1 MVPHVP
7 DYRFPIFRNCGF
19 TAQEY
24 SVEIAKIQEELNNLH
39 QKYDKTAAKLEV
51 LQEQKQKYQTKL
63 VMKALQSSGKSF
75 DELMTFLKP

>member
-1 MVPHVP
+1 MA
-7 DYRFPIFRNCGF
+7 RIRTIESIN
-19 TAQEY
+19 A
-24 SVEIAKIQEELNNLH
+24 EITKIQEELDNLQ

-63 VMKALQSSGKSF
+63 VMKALQSSGKSL

>member
-1 MVPHVP
+1 MARV
-7 DYRFPIFRNCGF
+7 RTIESIN
-19 TAQEY
+19 A
-24 SVEIAKIQEELNNLH
+24 EIAKIQEELNNLH

-63 VMKALQSSGKSF
+63 VMEALQRSGKSF

>member
-1 MVPHVP
+1 MARV
-7 DYRFPIFRNCGF
+7 RTIESIN
-19 TAQEY
+19 A
-24 SVEIAKIQEELNNLH
+24 EISKIQEELNNLH

>member
-1 MVPHVP
+1 MARV
-7 DYRFPIFRNCGF
+7 RTIESIN
-19 TAQEY
+19 A
-24 SVEIAKIQEELNNLH
+24 EIAKIQEELNNLH
-39 QKYDKTAAKLEV
+39 KKYDKTAAKLEV

>member
-1 MVPHVP
+1 MLVQ
-7 DYRFPIFRNCGF
+7 NGEK
-19 TAQEY
+19 T
-24 SVEIAKIQEELNNLH
+24 EIAKIQEELNNLH

>member
-1 MVPHVP
+1 MARV
-7 DYRFPIFRNCGF
+7 RTIESIN
-19 TAQEY
+19 A
-24 SVEIAKIQEELNNLH
+24 EISKIQEELNNLH

-63 VMKALQSSGKSF
+63 VMKALQSSGKSL

>member
-1 MVPHVP
+1 MARV
-7 DYRFPIFRNCGF
+7 RTIESIN
-19 TAQEY
+19 A
-24 SVEIAKIQEELNNLH
+24 EISKIQEELNNLH

-63 VMKALQSSGKSF
+63 VMKALQSSGKNF

>member
-1 MVPHVP
+1 MARV
-7 DYRFPIFRNCGF
+7 RTIESIN
-19 TAQEY
+19 
-24 SVEIAKIQEELNNLH
+24 VEIAKIQEGLNNLH

>member
-1 MVPHVP
+1 MARV
-7 DYRFPIFRNCGF
+7 RTIESIN
-19 TAQEY
+19 
-24 SVEIAKIQEELNNLH
+24 VEISKIQEELNNLH

>member
-1 MVPHVP
+1 MARVRTIESIN
-7 DYRFPIFRNCGF
+7 D
-19 TAQEY
+19 
-24 SVEIAKIQEELNNLH
+24 EIAKIQEELNNLH

>member
-1 MVPHVP
+1 MARV
-7 DYRFPIFRNCGF
+7 RTIESIN
-19 TAQEY
+19 
-24 SVEIAKIQEELNNLH
+24 VEIAKIQEELNNLH

>member
-1 MVPHVP
+1 MARV
-7 DYRFPIFRNCGF
+7 RTLESIN
-19 TAQEY
+19 
-24 SVEIAKIQEELNNLH
+24 VEIAKIQEELNNLH

>member
-1 MVPHVP
+1 MARV
-7 DYRFPIFRNCGF
+7 RTIESIN
-19 TAQEY
+19 A
-24 SVEIAKIQEELNNLH
+24 EIAKSQEELNNLH

>member
-1 MVPHVP
+1 MARV
-7 DYRFPIFRNCGF
+7 RTIESIN
-19 TAQEY
+19 
-24 SVEIAKIQEELNNLH
+24 VEIAKIQEELNNLH

-63 VMKALQSSGKSF
+63 VMEALQSSGKSF

>member
-1 MVPHVP
+1 MLVQ
-7 DYRFPIFRNCGF
+7 NGEK
-19 TAQEY
+19 T
-24 SVEIAKIQEELNNLH
+24 EIAKIQEELNNLH

-63 VMKALQSSGKSF
+63 VMKALQSSGKSL

>member
-1 MVPHVP
+1 MARV
-7 DYRFPIFRNCGF
+7 RTIESIN
-19 TAQEY
+19 
-24 SVEIAKIQEELNNLH
+24 VEIAKIQEELNNLH
-39 QKYDKTAAKLEV
+39 QKHDKTAAKLEV

>member
-1 MVPHVP
+1 MARV
-7 DYRFPIFRNCGF
+7 RTIESIN
-19 TAQEY
+19 
-24 SVEIAKIQEELNNLH
+24 VEIAKIQEELNNLH

-63 VMKALQSSGKSF
+63 VMKALQSSVKSF

>member
-1 MVPHVP
+1 MARV
-7 DYRFPIFRNCGF
+7 RTIESIN
-19 TAQEY
+19 
-24 SVEIAKIQEELNNLH
+24 VEIAKIQEELNNLH

-63 VMKALQSSGKSF
+63 VMKALQSSGKSL

>member
-1 MVPHVP
+1 MARV
-7 DYRFPIFRNCGF
+7 RTIETIN
-19 TAQEY
+19 
-24 SVEIAKIQEELNNLH
+24 VEISKIQEELNNLH